1 MDYRLLGKKTKEK
14 IYRRKKRR
22 TRFLIKARYVTILPP
37 THAVHWPP
45 ESAPWITT
53 GRANKPGYIHARGTI
68 QEFLISVRPTF
79 EIHFNA
85 GGGTFPPLGNA
96 DNEFGSRRRDIR
108 FFFSRSNYRR
118 SITRDYNKSF
128 VFLFSFYFR
137 IYNYVKGKERVSF
150 SKSKRKDKEDLRGR
164 VLFRKPCRNRDETRR
179 VSSKRTAGKDF
190 PKEIHFPDGERE
202 KGSSSFHCWEYRA
215 TARHGNR
222 ESIYRDDSYQLP
234 ASFWPR
240 FAFHACETIATA
252 HSGPRRCNFRRR
264 RKKGCIFSPL
274 R

>member
-137 IYNYVKGKERVSF
+137 MYNYVKGKEKVSF

-164 VLFRKPCRNRDETRR
+164 VLFRKPCRNRDETSL
-179 VSSKRTAGKDF
+179 VEKDGGKRF
-190 PKEIHFPDGERE
+190 PKGDSFSGWRERE
-202 KGSSSFHCWEYRA
+202 RELLFSLLGISRDSTPRKQREYLSRW
-215 TARHGNR
+215 
-222 ESIYRDDSYQLP
+222 QLP
-234 ASFWPR
+234 ASCQLLTSLCIPRMRNNRDSSFWP
-240 FAFHACETIATA
+240 AAMQ
-252 HSGPRRCNFRRR
+252 FR
-264 RKKGCIFSPL
+264 
-274 R
+274 